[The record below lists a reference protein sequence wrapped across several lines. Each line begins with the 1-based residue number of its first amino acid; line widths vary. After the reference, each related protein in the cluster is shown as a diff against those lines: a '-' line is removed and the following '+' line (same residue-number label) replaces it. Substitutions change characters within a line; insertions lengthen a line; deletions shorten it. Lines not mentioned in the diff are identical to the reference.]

1 MSDNSNQ
8 QFQNKWNSGSKK
20 PAATTTTNLRDI
32 MQEENQQQQQQR
44 QQQQPQR
51 RKVDITR
58 EILSRDDAIPSKS
71 SNNYDDYDN
80 EPHYGGGDRGGY
92 NRSDRGGYNRGG
104 SERSDRGD
112 RGDRG
117 SGYYRGNGNS
127 NGNSRYSNDSRNGS
141 GSSSSSS
148 YRSGGGDGEF
158 NEVEQRPPMHRPK
171 YYDGNSSSGSG
182 RPHHHGKHHHRGHP
196 RGDNGFRTDPDA
208 GYVCRQTED
217 AAKLELIEPVDAFE
231 DIRLPD
237 EIVRGIYTY
246 GFEHPSMIQKSAV
259 RPVLA
264 GYDIIAQAQS
274 GTGKT
279 AAFCMGALGR
289 VDRTL
294 NQTQVIVL
302 SHTAELAIQVY
313 TVFSAINKY
322 YNARINLCCKKFEVA
337 QNIDLLL
344 GYLTIDDECNAV
356 KKEYNEG
363 DELQIPH
370 LVIGTPGRVIDMIKQ
385 GAIAA
390 NGIKLL
396 VLDEADELLS
406 SGFTDQIKTILKN
419 LSSNVQVALFSATMN
434 GQFFKLTEKFMR
446 DPVNIL
452 IKNEELTLEG
462 IKQYYI
468 NTQKNEYKF
477 ETLCDLYSILT
488 ISQAIIY
495 CNNQQSVD
503 YLTRKMT
510 ENNFAVSCIHGGN
523 DIVEREKTMR
533 EFRTGATKVLIAT
546 DLIGRG
552 IDVQQVSIVINFD
565 IPPNMESYIHR
576 IGRSGR
582 HGRKGVAINFVT
594 DYDFGRI
601 SQLEKFYST
610 EILPLPEN
618 LVI

>member
-1 MSDNSNQ
+1 MSD
-8 QFQNKWNSGSKK
+8 NKWNSSGKNGNK
-20 PAATTTTNLRDI
+20 PNLRDI
-32 MQEENQQQQQQR
+32 MQEEQAHAQEQTQKHN
-44 QQQQPQR
+44 QR

-58 EILSRDDAIPSKS
+58 EVLTREDNIPSAPS
-71 SNNYDDYDN
+71 SSTYDN
-80 EPHYGGGDRGGY
+80 NGY
-92 NRSDRGGYNRGG
+92 NGYNGNN
-104 SERSDRGD
+104 
-112 RGDRG
+112 
-117 SGYYRGNGNS
+117 YRGNGNNYRG
-127 NGNSRYSNDSRNGS
+127 NGNNRYSSSNYRNDNNDNYNNSDNDDNYNNR
-141 GSSSSSS
+141 
-148 YRSGGGDGEF
+148 GEF
-158 NEVEQRPPMHRPK
+158 SRPRYANQNRNMNQHNHSSAPRK
-171 YYDGNSSSGSG
+171 YYDNGSTNGREQSSYQPRYRTGVG
-182 RPHHHGKHHHRGHP
+182 GHHNNRR
-196 RGDNGFRTDPDA
+196 RGDAGFRTDPDA

-217 AAKLELIEPVDAFE
+217 DAKLLLIEPVDAFE
-231 DIRLPD
+231 DIGLPD

-259 RPVLA
+259 RPVIA

-279 AAFCMGALGR
+279 AAFCMGSLGR
-289 VDRTL
+289 VDRTI
-294 NQTQVIVL
+294 NKTQVIVL
-302 SHTAELAIQVY
+302 SHTAELALQVY
-313 TVFSAINKY
+313 TVFTAINKY

-337 QNIDLLL
+337 ENIDLLL
-344 GYLTIDDECNAV
+344 GHLTLDDECNAV
-356 KKEYNEG
+356 KKEFVDG
-363 DELQIPH
+363 DELLVPH
-370 LVIGTPGRVIDMIKQ
+370 LIIGTPGRVIDMIKQ
-385 GAIAA
+385 RAI
-390 NGIKLL
+390 NTENMRLL

-406 SGFTDQIKTILKN
+406 SGFTDQIKTIMKN
-419 LSSNVQVALFSATMN
+419 MPPSIQVALFSATMN

-452 IKNEELTLEG
+452 IKNEELTLDG

-477 ETLCDLYSILT
+477 DTLCDLYSILT

-552 IDVQQVSIVINFD
+552 IDVQQVSVVINFD
-565 IPPNMESYIHR
+565 IPPHMESYIHR

-594 DYDFGRI
+594 DYDKGRI
-601 SQLEKFYST
+601 GDLERFYST

>member
-1 MSDNSNQ
+1 MSE
-8 QFQNKWNSGSKK
+8 NKWNTGSSNNNQKNK
-20 PAATTTTNLRDI
+20 NTANLRDI
-32 MQEENQQQQQQR
+32 MQEEQQQQKHQQ
-44 QQQQPQR
+44 QR
-51 RKVDITR
+51 RKIDITR
-58 EILSRDDAIPSKS
+58 EILSRDNEIPSTS
-71 SNNYDDYDN
+71 SYNNYDNNDDQQ
-80 EPHYGGGDRGGY
+80 Y
-92 NRSDRGGYNRGG
+92 NSGSRSYNGRQQNYNRGG
-104 SERSDRGD
+104 SNGAYYKGGNYKYSSNNYRNTSDDNGNEYNNEYNNEEQRHPRQQQIQRHKYYDSNSSSNSDR
-112 RGDRG
+112 RQH
-117 SGYYRGNGNS
+117 YNNK
-127 NGNSRYSNDSRNGS
+127 
-141 GSSSSSS
+141 
-148 YRSGGGDGEF
+148 SGGG
-158 NEVEQRPPMHRPK
+158 K
-171 YYDGNSSSGSG
+171 Y
-182 RPHHHGKHHHRGHP
+182 HRGQ
-196 RGDNGFRTDPDA
+196 RTDTGFRTDPDA
-208 GYVCRQTED
+208 GYRCRQTED
-217 AAKLELIEPVDAFE
+217 TAKLELIEPVDAFE
-231 DIRLPD
+231 DIGLPD

-279 AAFCMGALGR
+279 GAFCMGALGR
-289 VDRTL
+289 VDRNL

-302 SHTAELAIQVY
+302 SHTAELAIQIY
-313 TVFSAINKY
+313 NVFSAINKY
-322 YNARINLCCKKFEVA
+322 YNARISLCSTKFKVA

-344 GYLTIDDECNAV
+344 GYLSLDDECNAV
-356 KKEYNEG
+356 KKEYNDG
-363 DELQIPH
+363 DELQVPH
-370 LVIGTPGRVIDMIKQ
+370 LVIGTPGRVNDMLKQ
-385 GAIAA
+385 GAITSDT
-390 NGIKLL
+390 IKLL
-396 VLDEADELLS
+396 VLDEADELLKDS
-406 SGFTDQIKTILKN
+406 FTDQVKMIMRNI
-419 LSSNVQVALFSATMN
+419 SSGVQVALFSATMN
-434 GQFFKLTEKFMR
+434 GQFFKVTEKFMR

-452 IKNEELTLEG
+452 IKNEELTLDG

-533 EFRTGATKVLIAT
+533 DFRTGATKVLIAT

-565 IPPNMESYIHR
+565 IPPHMESYIHR

-594 DYDFGRI
+594 DYDKGRI
-601 SQLEKFYST
+601 GDLERFYST
-610 EILPLPEN
+610 EILPLPKDM
-618 LVI
+618 VI

>member
-1 MSDNSNQ
+1 
-8 QFQNKWNSGSKK
+8 
-20 PAATTTTNLRDI
+20 
-32 MQEENQQQQQQR
+32 
-44 QQQQPQR
+44 
-51 RKVDITR
+51 
-58 EILSRDDAIPSKS
+58 
-71 SNNYDDYDN
+71 
-80 EPHYGGGDRGGY
+80 
-92 NRSDRGGYNRGG
+92 
-104 SERSDRGD
+104 
-112 RGDRG
+112 
-117 SGYYRGNGNS
+117 
-127 NGNSRYSNDSRNGS
+127 
-141 GSSSSSS
+141 
-148 YRSGGGDGEF
+148 
-158 NEVEQRPPMHRPK
+158 
-171 YYDGNSSSGSG
+171 
-182 RPHHHGKHHHRGHP
+182 
-196 RGDNGFRTDPDA
+196 
-208 GYVCRQTED
+208 
-217 AAKLELIEPVDAFE
+217 
-231 DIRLPD
+231 
-237 EIVRGIYTY
+237 
-246 GFEHPSMIQKSAV
+246 
-259 RPVLA
+259 
-264 GYDIIAQAQS
+264 
-274 GTGKT
+274 
-279 AAFCMGALGR
+279 
-289 VDRTL
+289 
-294 NQTQVIVL
+294 
-302 SHTAELAIQVY
+302 
-313 TVFSAINKY
+313 
-322 YNARINLCCKKFEVA
+322 
-337 QNIDLLL
+337 
-344 GYLTIDDECNAV
+344 
-356 KKEYNEG
+356 
-363 DELQIPH
+363 
-370 LVIGTPGRVIDMIKQ
+370 MIKQ

-452 IKNEELTLEG
+452 IKNEELTLDG